1 MTTKKEVES
10 KENIPPTTVKIDPTT
25 GINAALDQLH
35 LDVADTAKV
44 SQNNVPPTN
53 LDKTTFGPNGE
64 MDPMVNG
71 PPPLMG
77 MNFHYSQ
84 MMNLPQPPH
93 HHQNG
98 SFIPMPDFQN
108 SNGNNS
114 HLLSNNLGGNHPMD
128 GNMEMPMFPNIP
140 GPDGNNVNPY
150 NMVPLPPLMP
160 PNNDP
165 SMAPVWPGSN
175 PNVQPLT
182 HNGDDSSA
190 LEDGVPALNAKVPG
204 AATIGSRRKTFHAIS
219 TKDLIDN
226 SASTLGVP
234 TGSAAADKDGAKP
247 SLGEE
252 SILKHNSTALGAASN
267 VGAKTRTMSTSAG
280 PSDHDRVF
288 LPPTNSVEL
297 TGKKN
302 KKLDENLNNDKL
314 KDMNNPNTYAAAY
327 PYGGPLLQNNPL
339 MGDNGTMTPPY
350 PGGIHSPFP
359 GNFEFGSPFHGFSP
373 MLGGPTSPLP
383 GQSPIP
389 RMGPSG
395 LPMGPIHDMP
405 GAIPKGQDF
414 TPGGEDGKD
423 DQDGT
428 TTPNGSGDNNSAG
441 VPFPFQMM
449 QPGHNG
455 SPPPW
460 LYGNPGFNPIMGSP
474 HSPHPHQHH
483 GPMHMVGGGNHG
495 KGYGRSGERGGY
507 YKGKNRNNDPHFF
520 NNENRRK
527 MEDASRFADSTLDD
541 YVGNIYSLC
550 KDQYGCRFL
559 QKQLDIGGQKA
570 ADVIFEETKDHTIE
584 LMTDSFGNYLI
595 QKLIE
600 RVTLEQRKTLSTIAA
615 PFFVDI
621 ALNAH
626 GTRALQKLIEC
637 VDTPEEAQIIV
648 NALQNSIVVL
658 SKDLNGNHV
667 VQKCLQ
673 KLKSTDFQFIFDTA
687 CENALEIATH
697 RHGCCVLQR
706 CLDFGTKQQC
716 QKLCDKLLS
725 NIDKLTLD
733 PFGNY
738 VVQYI
743 INKESSRN
751 DYDYT
756 YKIVHLL
763 KPKITELSLHKFGS
777 NVIEKILRTPIVSET
792 MIMELLNN
800 GGEKDIQ
807 ILLNDSYGNYVLQTA
822 LDICHKQ
829 NEYLYQKFSD
839 IITPLLVGPI
849 RSTPHGKRIASM
861 LNLSKPT
868 EA

>member
-1 MTTKKEVES
+1 MAAKKEVKS
-10 KENIPPTTVKIDPTT
+10 KENTPTTTGADPTT

-35 LDVADTAKV
+35 LDVVDSAKV
-44 SQNNVPPTN
+44 TENATAVPTS
-53 LDKTTFGPNGE
+53 LDKNAFVPNT
-64 MDPMVNG
+64 MDQVPNG

-77 MNFHYSQ
+77 MNFPYTQ
-84 MMNLPQPPH
+84 MMNLPQ
-93 HHQNG
+93 HQQS
-98 SFIPMPDFQN
+98 SFIPMPDFPN
-108 SNGNNS
+108 ANGNNS
-114 HLLSNNLGGNHPMD
+114 SLMSNGIGHPID
-128 GNMEMPMFPNIP
+128 GNMEMPVFPNIP
-140 GPDGNNVNPY
+140 GPDGNTLNPY
-150 NMVPLPPLMP
+150 NMMPLPPLMP
-160 PNNDP
+160 PSNDP
-165 SMAPVWPGSN
+165 NLAPVWPGSN
-175 PNVQPLT
+175 LPLNHPT
-182 HNGDDSSA
+182 NGLPTDDSSA
-190 LEDGVPALNAKVPG
+190 VEEGINSKTPG
-204 AATIGSRRKTFHAIS
+204 AATISIRRKTFHTIS

-226 SASTLGVP
+226 TNSTLAA
-234 TGSAAADKDGAKP
+234 SAAENDGSKNN
-247 SLGEE
+247 LGDE
-252 SILKHNSTALGAASN
+252 SILKNNSTSLGVTSN

-280 PSDHDRVF
+280 PSDHDGVF
-288 LPPTNSVEL
+288 LPPTNSVAL
-297 TGKKN
+297 IGKKPT
-302 KKLDENLNNDKL
+302 KIDEKLDNEKL

-339 MGDNGTMTPPY
+339 IGEGGNMTPPY
-350 PGGIHSPFP
+350 PGVMHSPFP
-359 GNFEFGSPFHGFSP
+359 GSFDFGSPFHGFSP
-373 MLGGPTSPLP
+373 ILGGPNPPLHGQSPLP
-383 GQSPIP
+383 P
-389 RMGPSG
+389 MGPSP
-395 LPMGPIHDMP
+395 LPMGPVPDMA
-405 GAIPKGQDF
+405 GIPKNDDGNDDGE
-414 TPGGEDGKD
+414 PGNLNGENA
-423 DQDGT
+423 
-428 TTPNGSGDNNSAG
+428 NGM
-441 VPFPFQMM
+441 PFPFQMM

-460 LYGNPGFNPIMGSP
+460 LYGNPGFNPMMGSP
-474 HSPHPHQHH
+474 HNPHPHPH
-483 GPMHMVGGGNHG
+483 GHMHMVGGNHG
-495 KGYGRSGERGGY
+495 KGYTRNNNGERGY
-507 YKGKNRNNDPHFF
+507 FKGKNRNNDPPFY
-520 NNENRRK
+520 NNDNRRK
-527 MEDASRFADSTLDD
+527 MEDASRFADASLDD

-559 QKQLDIGGQKA
+559 QKQLDVGGKET

-600 RVTLEQRKTLSTIAA
+600 RVTLEQRKALSTIAA

-648 NALQNSIVVL
+648 NALSSSIVPL

-673 KLKSTDFQFIFDTA
+673 KLKPTDFQFIFDTA

-706 CLDFGTKQQC
+706 CLDFGTKEQC

-725 NIDKLTLD
+725 NINKLTLD

-743 INKESSRN
+743 INKESEKN

-756 YKIVHLL
+756 YKIVNLL

-777 NVIEKILRTPIVSET
+777 NVIEKVLRTPIVSET
-792 MIMELLNN
+792 MIIELLNN

-807 ILLNDSYGNYVLQTA
+807 VLLNDSYGNYVLQTA
-822 LDICHKQ
+822 LDVCHKQ
-829 NEYLYQKFSD
+829 NEYLYEKFSN

-849 RSTPHGKRIASM
+849 RNTPHGKRIASM
-861 LNLSKPT
+861 LNLAKP
-868 EA
+868 AQA